1 MLKLIH
7 ADLYK
12 TFHRAYFFLLTAV
25 VSALCVV
32 MVFALRGGEA
42 GNWSAAVSL
51 GAMLLSYPVF
61 LLPML
66 T

>member
-42 GNWSAAVSL
+42 GNWSAAV
-51 GAMLLSYPVF
+51 
-61 LLPML
+61 
-66 T
+66 